1 MTPFY
6 IISTVLVLIITL
18 SLASALLLILTAKD
32 YITRAVVADM
42 VFYSMIA
49 LYIIWTMN
57 YSTSVAFDIMLLAA
71 LLAGVL
77 PTLSMARILSKGRR

>member
-57 YSTSVAFDIMLLAA
+57 NPTSIAFDIMLLAA

>member
-57 YSTSVAFDIMLLAA
+57 NPTSIAFGIMLLAA

>member
-6 IISTVLVLIITL
+6 IISTVLVLIIAI

-42 VFYSMIA
+42 VFYSMVA

-57 YSTSVAFDIMLLAA
+57 YSTSIAFDIMLLAA

>member
-57 YSTSVAFDIMLLAA
+57 YSTSIAFDIMLLAA

>member
-6 IISTVLVLIITL
+6 IISTVLVLIIAI

-57 YSTSVAFDIMLLAA
+57 YSTSIAFDIMLLAA